1 MSANLDEQPKIR
13 KRKDGR
19 RQVLVQ
25 LRPDTIEQLRA
36 AAAAE
41 DRYVYEIIE
50 ELVTDYL
57 AQVNFKL

>member
-1 MSANLDEQPKIR
+1 MSTNPEHPPKVRTR
-13 KRKDGR
+13 KGGR
-19 RQVLVQ
+19 RQVLIQ
-25 LRPDTIEQLRA
+25 LRPETIEQLRA
-36 AAAAE
+36 AAEAE